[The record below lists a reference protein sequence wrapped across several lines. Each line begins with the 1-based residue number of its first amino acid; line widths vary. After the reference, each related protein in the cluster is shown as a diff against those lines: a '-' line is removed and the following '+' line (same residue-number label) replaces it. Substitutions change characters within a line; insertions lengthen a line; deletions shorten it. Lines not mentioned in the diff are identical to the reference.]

1 MKKHYLISGILFIL
15 IIFSMSYNIYS
26 KKNINNKNINLEKIQ
41 ENVNNTEKSVKIY
54 VYNANTLEIEEK
66 EIMVNNINLIDY
78 EDYVK
83 LVLENSLFINDNM
96 SLLAIYKLESNDII
110 IKLSQEFKD
119 LSSKSLKGLQNSI
132 TKTLKLAFPDLGN
145 IIIQVDTNI

>member
-1 MKKHYLISGILFIL
+1 MKKHYLISSILFIL

-96 SLLAIYKLESNDII
+96 NLLAIYKLESNDII

-119 LSSKSLKGLQNSI
+119 LSTKSLKGLQNSI

>member
-1 MKKHYLISGILFIL
+1 MKKHYLISSILFIL

-41 ENVNNTEKSVKIY
+41 ENVNDTEKSVKIY

-119 LSSKSLKGLQNSI
+119 LSTKSLKGLQNSI